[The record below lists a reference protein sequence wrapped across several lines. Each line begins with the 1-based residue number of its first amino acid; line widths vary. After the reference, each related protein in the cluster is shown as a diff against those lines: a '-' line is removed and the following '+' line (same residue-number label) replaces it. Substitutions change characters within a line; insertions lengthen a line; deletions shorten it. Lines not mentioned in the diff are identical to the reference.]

1 MQPKFTFIP
10 DRFTQPKFTF
20 IPDRFFTYPVS
31 SLLAF
36 SSPLPAVACQVSW
49 CPGVITSWPQN
60 LEPEAGAGKISW
72 LAEGCFFQSS
82 RSSQPQNQQ
91 NDGVVK
97 LWINFFEPSEFW
109 NFKLGD
115 SSLFPLQVFNGR
127 TMQNRL
133 LYGH

>member
-1 MQPKFTFIP
+1 M
-10 DRFTQPKFTF
+10 QPKFTF

-72 LAEGCFFQSS
+72 LAEGCLFQKLAAPESAKS
-82 RSSQPQNQQ
+82 RGSQTL
-91 NDGVVK
+91 D
-97 LWINFFEPSEFW
+97 
-109 NFKLGD
+109 
-115 SSLFPLQVFNGR
+115 
-127 TMQNRL
+127 
-133 LYGH
+133 